1 MPERTPQL
9 TVVWW
14 RDIPAQVT
22 AKAGRASARVQ
33 LTDRFQEAIDAAAMS
48 AGLFD
53 SDGYLEEWR
62 RESRACGDDLEAE
75 VADEAERLEQ
85 AYTHDDL
92 DGLARAGGLAN
103 GEGAAA

>member
-1 MPERTPQL
+1 MPERGPQL

-22 AKAGRASARVQ
+22 AKAGRVSARAQ
-33 LTDRFQEAIDAAAMS
+33 LDGRFQEAIDSAAMS

-62 RESRACGDDLEAE
+62 RETRACGDDLEAE
-75 VADEAERLEQ
+75 VATEAGRIER
-85 AYTHDDL
+85 AYSDDDL
-92 DGLARAGGLAN
+92 ADLARAGGLAD
-103 GEGAAA
+103 GEGAA